1 MRLCFQIELTTNV
14 ILTKKILDIKIKKA
28 KTTNKEKEKLVTE
41 CQAIK
46 QVKRQDMTGSP
57 VHGVKFRNIL
67 LSFRIQI
74 HILIFTKNCLKF
86 DISGYFLKYWKFHR
100 SLLQKLAR
108 LMKRYLMRSIVKCC

>member
-46 QVKRQDMTGSP
+46 QVKRQDMTDSHQ
-57 VHGVKFRNIL
+57 HGVKFKNIL

-74 HILIFTKNCLKF
+74 YILI
-86 DISGYFLKYWKFHR
+86 
-100 SLLQKLAR
+100 A
-108 LMKRYLMRSIVKCC
+108 

>member
-46 QVKRQDMTGSP
+46 QVKRQDMSDSP
-57 VHGVKFRNIL
+57 PHGVKFRNIL
-67 LSFRIQI
+67 L
-74 HILIFTKNCLKF
+74 
-86 DISGYFLKYWKFHR
+86 
-100 SLLQKLAR
+100 
-108 LMKRYLMRSIVKCC
+108 